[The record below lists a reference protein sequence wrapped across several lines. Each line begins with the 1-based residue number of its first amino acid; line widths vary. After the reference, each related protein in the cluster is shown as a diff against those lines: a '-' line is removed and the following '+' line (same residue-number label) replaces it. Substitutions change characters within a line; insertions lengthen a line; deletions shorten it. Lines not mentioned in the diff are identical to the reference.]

1 MWYEVNI
8 KERRRR
14 FVNSSS
20 TLKNFLLLL
29 NRNAFDLNLKATQL
43 SDDKEFYIEMALR
56 WNFTSCRQRWC
67 FKKKKKRDA
76 HYRAFTAVE
85 LLQMLEVAWL
95 TAAVTSLSS
104 LILELFWTQEVTG
117 WRHYSEDLKNEWEP
131 LLSGLLTCR
140 MTGCGDNKSHQSMSF
155 RWIDV
160 NLQSGE
166 MPLHYLVHCRSK

>member
-67 FKKKKKRDA
+67 FKKKKKERRSLQGLYSSGAAADA
-76 HYRAFTAVE
+76 WSSLANSCCHLTEFPNPWIVLNTRGDGLTPLLWRFKKWMRA
-85 LLQMLEVAWL
+85 
-95 TAAVTSLSS
+95 AAVGAPHL
-104 LILELFWTQEVTG
+104 QN
-117 WRHYSEDLKNEWEP
+117 D
-131 LLSGLLTCR
+131 R
-140 MTGCGDNKSHQSMSF
+140 MWG
-155 RWIDV
+155 
-160 NLQSGE
+160 
-166 MPLHYLVHCRSK
+166 